1 MERRRVWRVLAVV
14 ALVALAGCTGALSGE
29 AATPTA
35 TTDSPTA
42 GSPTAAGAAATA
54 ANGTLSVHFINVGQG
69 ASVLVEAPSGET
81 MLVDTGDWRDDGDV
95 VLDYL
100 RERGVDRIDYLVTS
114 HADADHI
121 GGHAAV
127 IDYYETQAE
136 GVGAVYD
143 PGIASSSATYDDY
156 LDAVE
161 AHDVPLYETRA
172 GDAIPLDGAG
182 VDVLAPPASRLAG
195 ADANE
200 NSVVVRLAYGNT
212 TFLLPGDGEAA
223 SEEYLLEEH
232 ELRLNATVLSAGH
245 HGSESSSSA
254 DLLAAVTPA
263 VAVVSSA
270 YDSQYGHPHEAV
282 LQRFAER
289 SVRTYWTATHGTVR
303 FTTNGSAVSVATQQ
317 AAPTAPLELRDGT
330 PVEPGAGGDL
340 MVRTVVHANGST
352 VPATTSET
360 TVTDGG
366 TTTGADEGTTTM
378 TTTATEST
386 GESALSVVEVN
397 EDAPGDDN
405 ENPNGEYVT
414 FENTGSHSLALGGWT
429 VRDEADHTYTFPD
442 GFELGPGEQVTLYTG
457 SGTDTETA
465 LYWGMERAVWNNGG
479 DTVTVRADTGTV
491 VLREGYE

>member
-245 HGSESSSSA
+245 HGSRSSSTSA
-254 DLLAAVTPA
+254 FLDTVSPR
-263 VAVVSSA
+263 VAVISSA

-282 LQRFAER
+282 LRRLADR
-289 SVRTYWTATHGTVR
+289 SVRTYWTGTHGTVVL
-303 FTTNGSAVSVATQQ
+303 TSNGSAITVATQHS
-317 AAPTAPLELRDGT
+317 APTDPLRLRDADPADSGDT
-330 PVEPGAGGDL
+330 AGVD
-340 MVRTVVHANGST
+340 VRTVVPVGEST
-352 VPATTSET
+352 GTALTP
-360 TVTDGG
+360 DGG
-366 TTTGADEGTTTM
+366 TTTRAG
-378 TTTATEST
+378 TTATTAATTAES
-386 GESALSVVEVN
+386 GDALAVAAIH
-397 EDAPGDDN
+397 EDAAGNDN
-405 ENPNGEYVT
+405 DNLNGEYVVL
-414 FENTGSHSLALGGWT
+414 ENAGSQPIDLSGWT
-429 VRDEADHTYTFPD
+429 VRDAAGHTYAFPE
-442 GFELGPGEQVTLYTG
+442 GFTLGAAAQVTLHTG
-457 SGTDTETA
+457 TGEDSATH
-465 LYWGMERAVWNNGG
+465 LYWGEERAVWNNDG
-479 DTVTVRADTGTV
+479 DTVVVETDTGTTV
-491 VLREGYE
+491 VERTYE